1 MKAKTSRRK
10 FLASGAA
17 AGVGTWFAARTSWAA
32 GNAPSDRVR
41 VASIGC
47 GGRGGGVLWD
57 VAHVVKTE
65 NIAALCDV
73 DDQRAGDAYK
83 NDAFKHC
90 PRYRDFREMLQK
102 EEDNIDAVTI
112 GTPDHTHAPAAVMAM
127 RMGKHVYVEKPL
139 TYTVKEARVLRELAA
154 EKKLATQMG
163 NQGTAGGRLR
173 EGVEIVQAGLLGEV
187 REVHTWTNRPVWPQ
201 GLDAIFNR
209 HSGVKKALHGKI
221 EGGEI
226 SAKVPDALSW
236 NLWLGPSPERPY
248 DPIYLPFNW
257 RGWLDWG
264 TGSLGDMACHT
275 MNLPYMALKLDA
287 PVSVEAEVSC
297 LNPETYPEWGKVT
310 YRFPEVGGRPAIM
323 WYWYDGNEWS
333 PKHFAE
339 RMRNS
344 PNKVL
349 GKSPAEV
356 FGSIKP
362 SGSGSLIVGD
372 KGMLYSTDDYGND
385 WRLLPEEAFKD
396 LKKPEPTLPRSPGH
410 AAEWIH
416 AIRGGPKAMSN
427 FDYAGRLTEFIL
439 LGNVAM
445 RMQSRIEWD
454 SQNFKITNNDK
465 ANQLLHRE
473 YRKGWTL

>member
-1 MKAKTSRRK
+1 MKAKTSRRS
-10 FLASGAA
+10 FLASSAA
-17 AGVGTWFAARTSWAA
+17 AGMGTWFATRTSWA
-32 GNAPSDRVR
+32 GNAPSDRVY
-41 VASIGC
+41 VAGIGC
-47 GGRGGGVLWD
+47 GGRGGGVIGD
-57 VAHVVKTE
+57 VAGVVSAQ
-65 NIAALCDV
+65 NFVALCDV
-73 DDQRAGDAYK
+73 DEQRGGETYK
-83 NDAFKHC
+83 KKEFGHC
-90 PRYRDFREMLQK
+90 HRYRDFREMLEK
-102 EEDNIDAVTI
+102 EEKEIDAVTV
-112 GTPDHTHAPAAVMAM
+112 GTPDHMHAPAAAMAM

-163 NQGTAGGRLR
+163 NQGSAGGRLR
-173 EGVEIVQAGLLGEV
+173 EGVETVWAGVIGEV

-201 GLDAIFNR
+201 GMDAIFNK
-209 HSGVKKALHGKI
+209 HSGVKKALHGKL

-226 SAKVPDALSW
+226 SAKPADSLSW
-236 NLWLGPSPERPY
+236 DLWLGVSPARPY

-275 MNLPYMALKLDA
+275 MNLPYRALKLDA
-287 PVSVEAEVSC
+287 PLSATAEVSY

-310 YRFPEVGGRPAIM
+310 YEFPARGDQPPVT

-339 RMRNS
+339 RMKNS
-344 PNKVL
+344 VNKVL
-349 GKSPAEV
+349 GKSPAEI

-362 SGSGSLIVGD
+362 SGSGSLMVGT

-385 WRLLPEEAFKD
+385 WRLLPEESFKGAQA
-396 LKKPEPTLPRSPGH
+396 PAQVVPRSKGH
-410 AAEWIH
+410 ATEWID
-416 AIRGGPKAMSN
+416 AIRGGPAAFSN
-427 FDYAGRLTEFIL
+427 FEFAGRLTEFIL

-445 RMQSRIEWD
+445 RMQSKIEWD
-454 SQNFKITNNDK
+454 AKNFKITNNEK
-465 ANQLLHRE
+465 ANALLHRE